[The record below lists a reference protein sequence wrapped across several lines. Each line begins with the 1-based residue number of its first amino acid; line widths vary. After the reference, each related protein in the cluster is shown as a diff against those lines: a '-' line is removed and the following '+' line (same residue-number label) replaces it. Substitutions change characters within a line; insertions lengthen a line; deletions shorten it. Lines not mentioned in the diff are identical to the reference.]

1 MELAFHG
8 LADKSRSVGGKPM
21 SLAKVGYVRPEQ
33 LLALALPPW
42 LLRRR
47 PAAAP
52 ADPLTRCRPQNDAG
66 LDDVWQ
72 KCGKYG
78 PNGYTYHDANGAPV
92 VDEAK
97 FPSMKVN
104 AVLPL
109 RFEPSRK
116 KRLHA
121 HRP

>member
-1 MELAFHG
+1 MELAFRG
-8 LADKSRSVGGKPM
+8 LADKSRSVGGTPM
-21 SLAKVGYVRPEQ
+21 SLAEVGYVRPEQ
-33 LLALALPPW
+33 LAAPP
-42 LLRRR
+42 

-97 FPSMKVN
+97 FPSMKVS
-104 AVLPL
+104 AALPL